1 MYDVTVWLNIEQANY
16 FNTDLLKMTRNQ
28 KLSILTTGVL
38 LLSLSAC
45 VTKKYERPPE
55 LKTEGLYRDVTTT
68 DSTSIADLPTSAL
81 FNDPQLQ
88 ALIRE
93 GIENNLDLK
102 SAIERM
108 RSAEANLRLSKS
120 AYLPS
125 LNLDLSVTDNKQSV
139 AALNFPPGIN
149 INTETQLYRAQ
160 LSTAWEIDVWGKLG
174 SAKRSAL
181 AAYLQTDAAK
191 RAVQTQLISSIANS
205 YYTLLA
211 LDLQLKITEQT
222 LQNRIKSVETIK
234 ELKEAG
240 IVNGAAVVQSEANRY
255 AAEVSIPDLKR
266 SIRETENALNILLGK
281 GAGAVNRTTL
291 AEQEVY
297 NQLAVGVSSQ
307 LLKNRPDV
315 QQAELA
321 FRVAFE
327 NTNLART
334 YFYPQLTLT
343 ANGGVSSLK
352 LQNLFDNSIFYS
364 IIGGLTQP
372 IFNRGL
378 NKARLAQA
386 KAAQQ
391 ESYYTFQKSVL
402 TAGAEVSNALFAYQA
417 AVDKESSRTKQI
429 TALQKAVEYTEELL
443 KYSSA
448 TNYTDVLTSE
458 QSLLVAQ
465 LNGVNDKLQQ
475 LQAVVNLYRALGG
488 GWKE

>member
-1 MYDVTVWLNIEQANY
+1 
-16 FNTDLLKMTRNQ
+16 MTRNH
-28 KLSILTTGVL
+28 KISILSIGIL
-38 LLSLSAC
+38 LLSLAAC
-45 VTKKYERPPE
+45 VTKKYEHPAE
-55 LKTEGLYRDVTTT
+55 LKTEGMYRDVSST
-68 DSTSIADLPTSAL
+68 DTISIADLPTSTL

-88 ALIRE
+88 ALIKE

-108 RSAEANLRLSKS
+108 KSAEANLRLSKT
-120 AYLPS
+120 AFLPS
-125 LNLDLSVTDNKQSV
+125 LNLDLSAADNKQSR
-139 AALNFPPGIN
+139 AALNLPPTIN
-149 INTETQLYRAQ
+149 IPLETQLYRAQ
-160 LSTAWEIDVWGKLG
+160 LSTSWEIDVWGKLG

-181 AAYLQTDAAK
+181 ASYLQTDAAK
-191 RAVQTQLISSIANS
+191 RAIQTQLISSIANN

-222 LQNRIKSVETIK
+222 LASRIKNVEAIK

-266 SIRETENALNILLGK
+266 SIRETENALNLLLGK
-281 GAGAVNRTTL
+281 GASSVIRNTL
-291 AEQEVY
+291 DMQQDY
-297 NQLAVGVSSQ
+297 KGLQVGVSSQ

-327 NTNLART
+327 NTNLAKT

-343 ANGGVSSLK
+343 ANGGLSTLR
-352 LQNLFDNSIFYS
+352 LENLFNNSIFYS
-364 IIGGLTQP
+364 IVGGLTQP
-372 IFNRGL
+372 IFNKGQ
-378 NKARLAQA
+378 NKARLASA

-391 ESYYTFQKSVL
+391 ESFYAFQKSVL
-402 TAGAEVSNALFAYQA
+402 TAGSEVSNALFAYQA
-417 AVDKESSRTKQI
+417 AVEKENSRAKQI
-429 TALQKAVEYTEELL
+429 ASLEKAVDYTKELL
-443 KYSSA
+443 KFSSA

-458 QSLLVAQ
+458 QSLLAAQ
-465 LNGVNDKLQQ
+465 LSSVNDKLQK
-475 LQAVVNLYRALGG
+475 LQAIVNLYRALGG